1 MNRHWKQ
8 LKSEWEVALFA
19 LALLALV
26 SALAVGWMRV
36 HAAPAERASR
46 KQAPRQT
53 ALLAPDACAF
63 LQGLPEASGGEQP
76 SPFVFDG
83 QTKAPRPVSRQ
94 PKTQPKPPLPK
105 LPEVTAKPEPAVVP
119 PPAPVE
125 PTVIR
130 QRVYGVR
137 YVTYLYNTPGASG
150 RPMAAI
156 QLHDP
161 ATNQTAA
168 PAMLPIGGVADGI
181 RIVSFDE
188 QNLIVLD
195 ARGKRHQIAFG
206 KSARVTSAPHI
217 VEIRQ

>member
-26 SALAVGWMRV
+26 SSLAVGWMRI
-36 HAAPAERASR
+36 HGAPPERASR

-53 ALLAPDACAF
+53 GLLAPDACAF
-63 LQGLPEASGGEQP
+63 LQDLPETGEEQP

-83 QTKAPRPVSRQ
+83 QTKAPKVVAVQ
-94 PKTQPKPPLPK
+94 PKTQPKPPLAK
-105 LPEVTAKPEPAVVP
+105 LPEVTAKPEPKVEPA
-119 PPAPVE
+119 PAPVE

-137 YVTYLYNTPGASG
+137 YITYLYNTPAASG
-150 RPMAAI
+150 RPMAAV
-156 QLHDP
+156 QLADP

-168 PAMLPIGGVADGI
+168 PAMLPIGGMADGI

-188 QNLIVLD
+188 QNLVVLD
-195 ARGKRHQIAFG
+195 ARGKRHRIAFG
-206 KSARVTSAPHI
+206 KSARVSSAPHI